1 MRKAKKQAGIS
12 TRHKLYVKAKS
23 KNSGIT
29 LIALVVTIVILLI
42 LAGITIGILTGENGL
57 IKQSQNA
64 KIQTEIAEEKEV
76 LNTATIKAMAKDK
89 FGNLLKENL
98 QEELA
103 RIVGEGRIE
112 VADTEDSIEVC
123 FLESKRY
130 YEVDKDGN
138 VGNYQKIVEDKY
150 PGDITK
156 DENGNNLDGSPVNP
170 YEINCIE
177 DLVAFSNMVNGIGY
191 KMENGQMVKIEKAKS
206 FYDEYVILKRALN
219 FKSAFSYMD
228 SKRTDFG
235 DINGNDSDG
244 NELITEMTTGQG
256 FVPIGQGTR
265 FQGNF
270 NGQNYKISNL
280 YENNQ
285 TDVGLFGVV
294 CDGIIKNVVISG
306 NVILT
311 TGKAPQ
317 ESSYG
322 YAGGIVGR
330 CSGSSVIDCTNYVNV
345 KSDGN
350 SGGICGGKIYANN
363 HVYIINCHNYGKIE
377 SSSYTAGGIIGYTWN
392 SCNMS
397 LEITNCCNKGEV
409 NGKNSAGGI
418 VGDIT
423 DTLHISNSY
432 NWGRI
437 ISETGIAGGIGGKIS
452 VNINSI
458 NNYNTGII
466 QGKTKGGIIGSKG
479 YGSTNIINCY
489 YLSNVNLGVG
499 NDSSIS
505 VINKDEKYLKSQE
518 FVVLLNQYI
527 DDNRR

>member
-322 YAGGIVGR
+322 YAGGIVG
-330 CSGSSVIDCTNYVNV
+330 
-345 KSDGN
+345 
-350 SGGICGGKIYANN
+350 
-363 HVYIINCHNYGKIE
+363 
-377 SSSYTAGGIIGYTWN
+377 
-392 SCNMS
+392 
-397 LEITNCCNKGEV
+397 
-409 NGKNSAGGI
+409 
-418 VGDIT
+418 DIT

-489 YLSNVNLGVG
+489 YLSNVNQGVG